1 MPTISAHVIVARQ
14 IDSVQERSVGE
25 ARSTICEGCDS
36 EHRKV
41 SVHNPKVPPTEAKI
55 QQVFCGD
62 FSETKL
68 STITKFSIS
77 FYKKKSSLINNCTGS

>member
-1 MPTISAHVIVARQ
+1 MPTISAHMIVARK

-25 ARSTICEGCDS
+25 ARSTICEGCES

-55 QQVFCGD
+55 QQVLPRF
-62 FSETKL
+62 F
-68 STITKFSIS
+68 
-77 FYKKKSSLINNCTGS
+77 

>member
-1 MPTISAHVIVARQ
+1 MPTISAHMIVARK

-25 ARSTICEGCDS
+25 ARSTICEGCES

-55 QQVFCGD
+55 QQFLPRFFWVI
-62 FSETKL
+62 L

-77 FYKKKSSLINNCTGS
+77 FYEKKALLINNCTGG